1 MTNQN
6 RELNLND
13 LDAVTGG
20 NLAVEAGKI
29 LLGYVLGKLMD
40 SSSYTPVMKQAETLV
55 AWQKSLK

>member
-20 NLAVEAGKI
+20 SALNEVGKMV
-29 LLGYVLGKLMD
+29 LGWALGKLLD
-40 SSSYTPVMKQAETLV
+40 SSTTTHPVKVAEKLV